1 MLVHAC
7 DPSDWDVHV
16 AGSGVRGHC
25 WLDNRLEAGLSCI
38 KLCLNNSGN
47 DDGDKI
53 K

>member
-16 AGSGVRGHC
+16 AGSGVQGHC

-38 KLCLNNSGN
+38 KLCLNNSDN